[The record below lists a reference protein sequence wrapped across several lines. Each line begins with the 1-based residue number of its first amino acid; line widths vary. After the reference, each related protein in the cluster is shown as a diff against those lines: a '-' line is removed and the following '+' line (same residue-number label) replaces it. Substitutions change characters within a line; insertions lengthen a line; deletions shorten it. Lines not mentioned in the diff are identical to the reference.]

1 MLRTK
6 SVIALF
12 LIATITL
19 WLNAE
24 EVTLENILPP
34 STLSRYQKSDYPGQ
48 LKIIRS
54 AIQSTSNRLKIQ
66 VTRKDRPG
74 FLASLNELEI
84 LSEEAFARSS
94 EISSEKMLRHRE
106 VKRMEIF
113 LRKEIDLLEDLKL
126 EVPYD
131 IRNSFQPPKES
142 MDKLR
147 NKLFLQLFESARE
160 FKTDLGP
167 GAFNFSGANPVA
179 ALPARSAPAPAQG
192 LHDIDRFTEEEFSSV
207 QYARKLDDRIEV
219 LLEIAESRIDEID
232 RRRKEEE
239 WTEEEPN
246 PLEFYTYEDLIHAY
260 SRALEAAM
268 HSIDEH
274 YERVLSPLDEI
285 ESALKDLRKGSGTF
299 QKRLEEMEPL
309 IRETGSLDLAM
320 KLRTALKFTSTA
332 LEGTESGLE
341 SIKKRRE

>member
-1 MLRTK
+1 MLRTQ
-6 SVIALF
+6 SLIALF
-12 LIATITL
+12 LITIITL
-19 WLNAE
+19 WANAE
-24 EVTLENILPP
+24 EIALENVLPP
-34 STLSRYQKSDYPGQ
+34 STLSRYQKSDYPDQ
-48 LKIIRS
+48 LKILRT
-54 AIQSTSNRLKIQ
+54 AIQSTGSRLKIQ
-66 VTRKDRPG
+66 VSRQDRQG
-74 FLASLNELEI
+74 FLASLNELET

-94 EISSEKMLRHRE
+94 EITSEKMMRHRE

-131 IRNSFQPPKES
+131 IRNSFQAPKES

-147 NKLFLQLFESARE
+147 NRLFLQLFESARE

-167 GAFNFSGANPVA
+167 GASSFSGSSPA
-179 ALPARSAPAPAQG
+179 AVSPARSAPAQG
-192 LHDIDRFTEEEFSSV
+192 LHDIDRFTEEEFSSI
-207 QYARKLDDRIEV
+207 QYAGRLDDRIEV

-239 WTEEEPN
+239 WAEDEPN

-285 ESALKDLRKGSGTF
+285 ESALKDLEKGSRRF

-309 IRETGSLDLAM
+309 IRETGSLELAM
-320 KLRTALKFTSTA
+320 KLSQALKFTSTA
-332 LEGTESGLE
+332 LEGTEKGLE
-341 SIKKRRE
+341 SIKKSRE

>member
-1 MLRTK
+1 MLRKRLLT
-6 SVIALF
+6 VLF
-12 LIATITL
+12 LSAIITL

-24 EVTLENILPP
+24 EIAFEDLLTP
-34 STLSRYQKSDYPGQ
+34 STLSRYQKSDYPDK
-48 LKIIRS
+48 LKILRAS
-54 AIQSTSNRLKIQ
+54 IQSTGNRLKIQ
-66 VTRKDRPG
+66 VSRQDRQG
-74 FLASLNELEI
+74 YLASLEEMKT

-94 EISSEKMLRHRE
+94 ETMSEKMMRHRE

-131 IRNSFQPPKES
+131 IRDNFQAPKES
-142 MDKLR
+142 MDRLR

-160 FKTDLGP
+160 FKTDLGS
-167 GAFNFSGANPVA
+167 GAFSFSGGSPSA
-179 ALPARSAPAPAQG
+179 AAPTSPAPTQG
-192 LHDIDRFTEEEFSSV
+192 LHDIDRFTEEEFSSI

-219 LLEIAESRIDEID
+219 LLEIAQSRIDEID
-232 RRRKEEE
+232 RRRKKEE

-274 YERVLSPLDEI
+274 YERVLSPIEEI
-285 ESALKDLRKGSGTF
+285 ESALKDLEKGSRKF

-309 IRETGSLDLAM
+309 IKESGSLELAM

-332 LEGTESGLE
+332 LEGTETGLK